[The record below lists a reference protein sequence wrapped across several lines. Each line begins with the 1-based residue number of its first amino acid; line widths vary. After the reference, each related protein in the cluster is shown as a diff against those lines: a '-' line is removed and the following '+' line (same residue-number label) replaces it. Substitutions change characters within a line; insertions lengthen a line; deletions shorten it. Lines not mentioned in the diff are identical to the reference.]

1 MAEAR
6 VARPPVMVAVRTYVG
21 SIAVAVVLC
30 AACRPAPPRGD
41 APAAQGGFSI
51 LIVVL
56 DACRADKVGCYGFA
70 RDTTPRLDALA
81 RDPDA
86 AVFRRHHVQGT
97 WTKPSVASLFTG
109 QYVFQHKV
117 LTDHQRGRPGKRA
130 LFRTQILPA
139 SHDTLAERF
148 KRAGYFTFGVVKSQQ
163 LAREYGFDQGFERY
177 YLPREVRGDPARV
190 RQALELVRQ
199 TPGRFLG
206 YLHLTACH
214 NPFPREDR
222 NPGYLARYG
231 FPYDEPARAAQG
243 VDFGDIEIKFAIREK
258 RVSFTPEDIRFL
270 HLVYEAKL
278 RQADESSLGALL
290 DGLREAG
297 RYDDTLI
304 LVSADHGEE
313 LLDHG
318 GYHHGYALWEELA
331 HVPLVVKYPK
341 GRRPASV
348 ARQVDA
354 LTQSIDVLPSLL
366 ALAGLPPDPTLPG
379 RPALAGSFQPFA
391 YSEIAGGGWALL
403 RDQFKL
409 IVEGGRPRLYD
420 LAQDPGET
428 RDLSGDEPQRVAAL
442 REEGQRLRREVGEG
456 SDAPSIETELD
467 EEAQQSLRSLG
478 YIR

>member
-1 MAEAR
+1 
-6 VARPPVMVAVRTYVG
+6 VRL
-21 SIAVAVVLC
+21 AAAALLC
-30 AACRPAPPRGD
+30 VACRPAPPRAD
-41 APAAQGGFSI
+41 APPSPAGGPSV

-86 AVFRRHHVQGT
+86 AVFLRHHVQGT

-109 QYVFQHKV
+109 EYVFQHKV
-117 LTDHQRGRPGKRA
+117 LMDHQRGRPGKHA

-139 SHDTLAERF
+139 SHDTLAERL

-163 LAREYGFDQGFERY
+163 LAREYGFDQGFDRY

-190 RQALELVRQ
+190 RQTLELVRQ

-222 NPGYLARYG
+222 NEAYVGRYG
-231 FPYDEPARAAQG
+231 FPYDERARAAQG

-258 RVSFTPEDIRFL
+258 RVSFTPDDIRFL

-278 RQADESSLGALL
+278 READETGLGALL

-304 LVSADHGEE
+304 LVTADHGEE

-341 GRRPASV
+341 GRRPAGV
-348 ARQVDA
+348 APRVEA
-354 LTQSIDVLPSLL
+354 ITQSIDVLPSLL
-366 ALAGLPPDPTLPG
+366 ALAGLPPDPALPG
-379 RPALAGSFQPFA
+379 RPALLGSFQPFA
-391 YSEIAGGGWALL
+391 YSEILGGGWALV
-403 RDQFKL
+403 RDRYKV

-420 LAQDPGET
+420 LAQDAGET
-428 RDLSGDEPQRVAAL
+428 RDLSASEPQRVAAL
-442 REEGQRLRREVGEG
+442 RDEGLRLRRDVGEG